1 MLLNFNWKEWWLIGI
16 AVLILGESGSGKSA
30 SLRNFKKEDVG
41 ILNVASKPLPFRN
54 TNGLVTVNK
63 ATYSMIRGAV
73 TSPNRLSYVIDDAQ
87 YLMAFESFDKAN
99 ITGYTK
105 FTEMAKNYEE
115 MLRTIQEDTS
125 PDTIVYVMQHID
137 TDENGKVKAKTLG
150 KMLDQQLTIEG
161 LFSIVLLAKADER
174 RHYFVTQSDG
184 TNPCKSPMGMFD
196 EVEIDNDL
204 KMVDDAIREYY
215 GLKKAVAPTAKS
227 KSKGE

>member
-1 MLLNFNWKEWWLIGI
+1 MGI
-16 AVLILGESGSGKSA
+16 AVLVLGESGAGKTA

-54 TNGLVTVNK
+54 TNGLITFNK
-63 ATYSMIRGAV
+63 ANYATIKSAV
-73 TSPNRLSYVIDDAQ
+73 VTPSRPSYVIDDAQ
-87 YLMAFESFDKAN
+87 YLMAFESFEKAN
-99 ITGYTK
+99 ITGYGK

-115 MLRTIQEDTS
+115 MLRVIQEDTS

-184 TNPCKSPMGMFD
+184 TNPCKSPMGMFED
-196 EVEIDNDL
+196 VEIDNDL
-204 KMVDDAIREYY
+204 KMVDDTIREYY
-215 GLKKAVAPTAKS
+215 GLKKASAPKKA
-227 KSKGE
+227 KGE

>member
-1 MLLNFNWKEWWLIGI
+1 M
-16 AVLILGESGSGKSA
+16 ILGESGSGKST

-99 ITGYTK
+99 ITGFTK
-105 FTEMAKNYEE
+105 FVEMAKNYEE
-115 MLRTIQEDTS
+115 MLRVIQEDTS
-125 PDTIVYVMQHID
+125 PDTIVYVMQHIE

-196 EVEIDNDL
+196 DVEIDNDL
-204 KMVDDAIREYY
+204 KMVDDIIREYY

>member
-1 MLLNFNWKEWWLIGI
+1 M
-16 AVLILGESGSGKSA
+16 GESGSGKSA
-30 SLRNFKKEDVG
+30 SLRNFKKEDIG

-63 ATYSMIRGAV
+63 ATYSMIKGAV

-125 PDTIVYVMQHID
+125 PDTIVYVMQHIE

-196 EVEIDNDL
+196 DVEIDNDL
-204 KMVDDAIREYY
+204 KMVDDTIREYY
-215 GLKKAVAPTAKS
+215 NLKKAVAPTAKS

>member
-1 MLLNFNWKEWWLIGI
+1 MGI

-63 ATYSMIRGAV
+63 ATYGMIKGAV

-99 ITGYTK
+99 IAGYAK

-125 PDTIVYVMQHID
+125 PDTIVYVMQHIEA
-137 TDENGKVKAKTLG
+137 DENGKVKAKTLG

-196 EVEIDNDL
+196 DIEIDNDL
-204 KMVDDAIREYY
+204 KMVDDTIREYY
-215 GLKKAVAPTAKS
+215 GLKKATAPKKT
-227 KSKGE
+227 KGE

>member
-1 MLLNFNWKEWWLIGI
+1 MGV
-16 AVLILGESGSGKSA
+16 AVLILGESGAGKTA

-54 TNGLVTVNK
+54 TNGLITFNK
-63 ATYSMIRGAV
+63 ANYATIKSAV
-73 TSPNRLSYVIDDAQ
+73 VTPSRPSYVIDDAQ
-87 YLMAFESFDKAN
+87 YLMAFESFEKAN
-99 ITGYTK
+99 ITGYGK

-115 MLRTIQEDTS
+115 MLRVIQEDTS

-184 TNPCKSPMGMFD
+184 TNPCKSPMGMFED
-196 EVEIDNDL
+196 VEIDNDL
-204 KMVDDAIREYY
+204 KMVDDTIREYY
-215 GLKKAVAPTAKS
+215 GLKKASAPKKA
-227 KSKGE
+227 KGE

>member
-1 MLLNFNWKEWWLIGI
+1 
-16 AVLILGESGSGKSA
+16 
-30 SLRNFKKEDVG
+30 
-41 ILNVASKPLPFRN
+41 
-54 TNGLVTVNK
+54 
-63 ATYSMIRGAV
+63 MIKGAV

-99 ITGYTK
+99 IAGFTK
-105 FTEMAKNYEE
+105 FTEMAKNYEG

-125 PDTIVYVMQHID
+125 PDTIVYVMQHIE

-196 EVEIDNDL
+196 DVEIDNDL
-204 KMVDDAIREYY
+204 KMVDDTIREYY
-215 GLKKAVAPTAKS
+215 GLKKGSRAYCKEQA
-227 KSKGE
+227 